1 MRESNKVWQPSESR
15 IAEANITQFIEHINR
30 QGFDLK
36 NYADLH
42 QWSLDHN
49 EQFWQEVWLFCDV
62 IGNAGETVK
71 SQAESKWQQPVL
83 NRDLCWFPD
92 AHINYAENLLS
103 FAYQKPH
110 ELAIWFENERDE
122 RQTYTW
128 QQLCDE
134 VSSVQQWLRDCG
146 IKQGDVVAGYL
157 PHLPQTVIAMLAT
170 TSLGAT
176 WTSTSPDFGVE
187 SVLERFGQVKPK
199 ILFTCDGY
207 TFNGK
212 TFDMA
217 EKTNIYLIISMA
229 SDKYAKSAI
238 SSLTSLNVM
247 FVPKIGKTCSINTHP
262 SPSPTLALTS
272 MTHSLCCIRPVR
284 QVNPNALCTRSVA
297 PF

>member
-134 VSSVQQWLRDCG
+134 VS
-146 IKQGDVVAGYL
+146 
-157 PHLPQTVIAMLAT
+157 
-170 TSLGAT
+170 
-176 WTSTSPDFGVE
+176 
-187 SVLERFGQVKPK
+187 
-199 ILFTCDGY
+199 
-207 TFNGK
+207 
-212 TFDMA
+212 
-217 EKTNIYLIISMA
+217 
-229 SDKYAKSAI
+229 
-238 SSLTSLNVM
+238 
-247 FVPKIGKTCSINTHP
+247 
-262 SPSPTLALTS
+262 
-272 MTHSLCCIRPVR
+272 
-284 QVNPNALCTRSVA
+284 
-297 PF
+297 